1 MPTLTII
8 AGPNGAGKSTITR
21 LTDFEG
27 LDRLL
32 DPDAI
37 ARGMNPFNPAAAALP
52 AGRETLRRTAEFLA
66 QGLSFAV
73 ETTLAGHGKLDLVH
87 EAKSHGYDVRLM
99 FIGLDTP
106 ERCLR
111 RIRNRVADGGH
122 FVPDA
127 DVRRR
132 FARSVANAVQAL
144 RLVDYAEFYDNS
156 GDGHRLVLI
165 ARAGVVVWQAQPL
178 PGWLGPLA

>member
-1 MPTLTII
+1 
-8 AGPNGAGKSTITR
+8 
-21 LTDFEG
+21 
-27 LDRLL
+27 
-32 DPDAI
+32 
-37 ARGMNPFNPAAAALP
+37 MNPFNPAAAALP
-52 AGRETLRRTAEFLA
+52 AGRETLRRTAEFLE
-66 QGLSFAV
+66 QRVSFAV

-87 EAKSHGYDVRLM
+87 EAKSRGYEVRLM

-106 ERCLR
+106 ERCVN
-111 RIRNRVADGGH
+111 RIRNRVAKGGH

-144 RLVDYAEFYDNS
+144 RSVDYAEFYDNS
-156 GDGHRLVLI
+156 GGSHRLVLI
-165 ARAGVVVWQAQPL
+165 AKAGVVVWQEHPL

>member
-1 MPTLTII
+1 VPTLTVI

-27 LDRLL
+27 RDRLL

-37 ARGMNPFNPAAAALP
+37 ARGMNPFNPSDAALA
-52 AGRETLRRTAEFLA
+52 AGRETLKRTAEYLDRRV
-66 QGLSFAV
+66 SFAV
-73 ETTLAGHGKLDLVH
+73 ETTLAGHGKLDLLRQ
-87 EAKSHGYDVRLM
+87 AKSRGYEVRLM
-99 FIGLDTP
+99 FVGLDSP
-106 ERCLR
+106 ERCVG
-111 RIRNRVADGGH
+111 RIRNRVAKGGH

-144 RLVDYAEFYDNS
+144 RSVDVAEFYDNS
-156 GDGHRLVLI
+156 GGGHRLVLI
-165 ARAGVVVWQAQPL
+165 AKAGIVVWREDRL
-178 PGWLGPLA
+178 PEWVRL

>member
-1 MPTLTII
+1 
-8 AGPNGAGKSTITR
+8 
-21 LTDFEG
+21 
-27 LDRLL
+27 LL

-37 ARGMNPFNPAAAALP
+37 ARAMNPFNPAAAALP
-52 AGRETLRRTAEFLA
+52 AGRETLRRTAEYLE

-73 ETTLAGHGKLDLVH
+73 ETTLAGHGKLDLVRD
-87 EAKSHGYDVRLM
+87 AKSHGYEVHLM
-99 FIGLDTP
+99 FVGLDTP
-106 ERCLR
+106 ERCVN
-111 RIRNRVADGGH
+111 RIRNRVANGGH

-132 FARSVANAVQAL
+132 FARSVVNAIQAL
-144 RLVDYAEFYDNS
+144 RLVDIAKFYDNS

-165 ARAGVVVWQAQPL
+165 AKAGVVVWQEPPL